1 MTAAEREQLREK
13 KLRIKDK
20 YENNNLGDFQNLYPL
35 WRGVRVEDD
44 AMMDRYDKIY
54 QKAYEVYLD
63 STSGTKSYPHRN
75 KKDIPVD
82 TGLQID
88 N

>member
-1 MTAAEREQLREK
+1 MANRLVGKSRMTPAEREQLREK

-44 AMMDRYDKIY
+44 QLMDRYEKIY
-54 QKAYEVYLD
+54 
-63 STSGTKSYPHRN
+63 
-75 KKDIPVD
+75 
-82 TGLQID
+82 
-88 N
+88 